1 MIAVLSILLLAGVIH
16 LGGALWLGT
25 VIKIRDMAHRC
36 MYNERAQRA
45 RSAPARNKKKGE
57 RCVELGDFFT
67 SRTCAKCNLACA
79 ERNDAGH

>member
-36 MYNERAQRA
+36 MYNESKRAAQRT
-45 RSAPARNKKKGE
+45 
-57 RCVELGDFFT
+57 V
-67 SRTCAKCNLACA
+67 
-79 ERNDAGH
+79 AGPE